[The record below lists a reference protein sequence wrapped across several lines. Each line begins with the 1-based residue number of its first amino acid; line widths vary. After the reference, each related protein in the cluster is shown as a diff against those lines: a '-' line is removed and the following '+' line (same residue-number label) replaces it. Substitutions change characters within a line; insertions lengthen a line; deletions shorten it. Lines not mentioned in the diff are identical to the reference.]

1 MIKGAIS
8 ITFMY
13 FFIEKILKFHPS
25 SMPILL
31 SEGFYCVD
39 LSPTSSVPNK
49 GLHFPFFIC
58 PTWRITLPFWA
69 IPLDQITPTFGRDKY
84 GSHLSNFY
92 GKHLFSTHLLIS
104 VPSQSV
110 TLFSGTAGVLYKFI
124 NYHNGENNFIL
135 SLLVRF

>member
-1 MIKGAIS
+1 
-8 ITFMY
+8 MY

-25 SMPILL
+25 PMPILL

-39 LSPTSSVPNK
+39 FSTTSSVPNK
-49 GLHFPFFIC
+49 GLHFPFSS
-58 PTWRITLPFWA
+58 
-69 IPLDQITPTFGRDKY
+69 IPLGGLRFLFGLSHLTITPTFGRDKY

-110 TLFSGTAGVLYKFI
+110 TLFSGTAGVIYKFI